1 MAFDVAGAKGA
12 GYSDDEISDF
22 LAANPDAAGFD
33 AAGAQRA
40 GYSPS
45 EIVGFLTS
53 QKTAGDGI
61 IASAMN
67 ALTDAGKAVPA
78 EFGRLG
84 VSAGELGRSLV
95 GAAAGRL
102 NQVGVLSDSA
112 NDAIDRSIVDAFQRD
127 QRAETASPSYQA
139 QTTLGQVAQSL
150 AHMAPA
156 IAASLVA
163 PEVALPAFAA
173 QGGWDAG
180 KGAID
185 SGSSLANA
193 QLKAGS
199 QAVLNSILGEYIGR
213 AGNALLPKIPV
224 IGGAF
229 VPAAAD
235 TLRQVVARSAQG
247 AATMAA
253 FKPAGTLLD
262 WAADQFTGESAGKKY
277 EPMPTAADLLTGALM
292 AVPHAAMEFAN
303 RNALPVA
310 PTVFADGSAALAHKN
325 GSLFSSADAAN
336 AFIDANAIDDASV
349 IPVTS
354 KTFDAS
360 AGNDKVLGYAVKP
373 PASPT
378 EATSDNAQPPTL
390 TPDQL
395 TNGAQARL
403 AELDR
408 KAVGTENTV
417 AMHDGKPVAIP
428 GEQPQILSDAEQAER
443 NFLASNLH
451 DPDLLARGYGVNLD
465 KTQAINAQSLDVT
478 DDAAVARH
486 ADAQQLRI
494 GADLND
500 LPGQPVD
507 TEAGARSTGFGE
519 RDINYERNRL
529 GQETGAHAVDGESID
544 AMPKGSSDETETPV
558 ESKPA
563 GASDA
568 DRDGDAALADAQR
581 QRQEARTVAERMAA
595 AERLAQVHRDIAAR
609 QEAGAE
615 NLRLGKNPEDGWSGQ
630 GGIVDGPIASRQGM
644 SKYPRTTNAPS
655 MAKPLR
661 PTSRALPEDAT
672 TNIVDS
678 PQIRK
683 SISEDRPSAGL
694 SVSGASN
701 ILHAKFGKG
710 FLNLRDSGIL
720 KIVQSFND
728 LPAGARAGM
737 DGSEG
742 GVYWKGTGY
751 LIADNQSRSQIVR
764 DVIHEIGE
772 HHGLQRMMGDDA
784 YAKLLRDV
792 AVMKRTG
799 NRLVSEIWAAVKR
812 SYDYPEGSEAFMK
825 EVVAKLG
832 ETAAGRATSL
842 WSRITIAIKLFLN
855 KMGLRNFNAR
865 DVADL
870 VAASL
875 RKTMNGAARGK
886 PSETQAA
893 SSRPAPE
900 SAKSAPREA
909 IRKALRIM
917 ATPEWQTYR
926 NTRDPTDRGDLK
938 DAEEFIRDPSNAES
952 DRALY
957 AEILL
962 DRVHDESRRA
972 VGVSPQ
978 AMLDDMDFTPSE
990 GVVSWVDPASLGN
1003 ESSAKKGGMI
1013 SREHARAIQWLGQ
1026 RLDTEVHFFRQE
1038 WTSAG
1043 VEGIT
1048 SADYPDTIFINA
1060 VSGSVGWQYLVGH
1073 EFLHRMPDDLK
1084 NEFIKSIKKEVT
1096 PENYRRA
1103 KHYVNQPTLPEHKQ
1117 WEEIAADLM
1126 GNRFGESAF
1135 WDRVLAR
1142 ISDPSLMQKLLDY
1155 LKNFLAKLRQIS
1167 RPPYETDH
1175 FVRNVDRMRDEAV
1188 RILRSHIDRKC
1199 AARGLS
1205 NAVEDDGPRASRISP
1220 SDDIRAQ
1227 SLADSGNADR
1237 RSDAARSE
1245 PPEHP
1250 PDTTMTGRR
1259 SAGPSNPEKATLS
1272 GGLSVSGAGDAVFAD
1287 KQDDGSKRGNGND
1300 SASVEPNDSVWR
1312 SAQEAAL
1319 AYCAKVPGA
1328 KIEFVE
1334 IGGNIVSWLLNAA
1347 GEPLSSWGV
1356 LTAYAVEA
1364 KRTSA
1369 EKSMQREVAKD
1380 DQGDDGGHLVAFSF
1394 VGNQG
1399 LRNMFSQAKNF
1410 NRSAYLAMEN
1420 DFRRYIDDG
1429 NRVVFN
1435 HVLGDFDA
1443 NGRPGSVAIE
1453 FRVTGEEGRQVDR
1466 FKQVF
1471 RNEPGQIYMRRH
1483 WTK

>member
-1 MAFDVAGAKGA
+1 
-12 GYSDDEISDF
+12 
-22 LAANPDAAGFD
+22 
-33 AAGAQRA
+33 
-40 GYSPS
+40 
-45 EIVGFLTS
+45 
-53 QKTAGDGI
+53 
-61 IASAMN
+61 
-67 ALTDAGKAVPA
+67 
-78 EFGRLG
+78 
-84 VSAGELGRSLV
+84 
-95 GAAAGRL
+95 
-102 NQVGVLSDSA
+102 
-112 NDAIDRSIVDAFQRD
+112 
-127 QRAETASPSYQA
+127 
-139 QTTLGQVAQSL
+139 
-150 AHMAPA
+150 
-156 IAASLVA
+156 
-163 PEVALPAFAA
+163 
-173 QGGWDAG
+173 
-180 KGAID
+180 
-185 SGSSLANA
+185 
-193 QLKAGS
+193 
-199 QAVLNSILGEYIGR
+199 
-213 AGNALLPKIPV
+213 
-224 IGGAF
+224 
-229 VPAAAD
+229 
-235 TLRQVVARSAQG
+235 
-247 AATMAA
+247 
-253 FKPAGTLLD
+253 
-262 WAADQFTGESAGKKY
+262 
-277 EPMPTAADLLTGALM
+277 
-292 AVPHAAMEFAN
+292 
-303 RNALPVA
+303 
-310 PTVFADGSAALAHKN
+310 
-325 GSLFSSADAAN
+325 
-336 AFIDANAIDDASV
+336 
-349 IPVTS
+349 
-354 KTFDAS
+354 
-360 AGNDKVLGYAVKP
+360 
-373 PASPT
+373 
-378 EATSDNAQPPTL
+378 
-390 TPDQL
+390 
-395 TNGAQARL
+395 
-403 AELDR
+403 
-408 KAVGTENTV
+408 
-417 AMHDGKPVAIP
+417 
-428 GEQPQILSDAEQAER
+428 
-443 NFLASNLH
+443 
-451 DPDLLARGYGVNLD
+451 
-465 KTQAINAQSLDVT
+465 
-478 DDAAVARH
+478 
-486 ADAQQLRI
+486 
-494 GADLND
+494 
-500 LPGQPVD
+500 
-507 TEAGARSTGFGE
+507 
-519 RDINYERNRL
+519 
-529 GQETGAHAVDGESID
+529 
-544 AMPKGSSDETETPV
+544 MPKGSSDETETPV

-720 KIVQSFND
+720 KIVQSFDD

-812 SYDYPEGSEAFMK
+812 SYDYPEGSEAFMKEVVAKLGETAAGRATSLWSRITIAIKLFLNKMGLRNFNERDVADLVTASLRKTMDEAGKDRGSATDGSDARVNIRQFGIPKEAGMPISSYATDADIKANPHYRAAKAGNVQAAIQLVRDMVKPDSIEAAKQRFGSDAIYASPMAAEQSGRNAIPDALAMHYAKETGGSAADDIYQVDSAHHTGADAMERLVSKPQFYGDVAPGGRYVLTDDVTTMGGTLAEMSNYIQSKGGKVVGFVTLVNAGRSAKMLPGKYVINELERRYGDEIRNRFGIEPSALTDNEARYLIGFKNADELRARAARAVEATAESQLRVFAKGISGRQDFPRERLSLDQSSAPVESAQGIGNNQDRLAERQGDRLEQSSRKPDDDSAASRQDRPSAGLSISGASNILRAKFGKGFLNLRDSGILKIVQSFDDLPAGARAGMDGSEGGVYWKGTGYVIADNQSRSQIVRDVIHEIGEHHGLQRMMGDDAYAKLLRDVAVMKRTGNRLVSEIWAAVKRSYDYPEGSEAFVK

-1227 SLADSGNADR
+1227 SLADSGNAGR

-1245 PPEHP
+1245 PAEHP